1 MELAAAL
8 LSSQSSP
15 IKILSIY
22 CEIPDARDCVFSLSL
37 SLCSPAQSL
46 DVKQLLEEGTRRTT
60 TKKKKQEKKAGGRRE
75 RGVSVVRCIDRY
87 MHRSDVIE
95 TETDRRN

>member
-1 MELAAAL
+1 MPGTV
-8 LSSQSSP
+8 S
-15 IKILSIY
+15 
-22 CEIPDARDCVFSLSL
+22 SLSL
-37 SLCSPAQSL
+37 SLSVALHSPWMLNSCWR
-46 DVKQLLEEGTRRTT
+46 KEREEQQQ
-60 TKKKKQEKKAGGRRE
+60 KKKQEKKAGGRRE